1 MPLILRL
8 AVSIILLLVSA
19 CGGAV
24 SDLGGVTWDPP
35 LDDGETSTTIELGAI
50 QQGESATATVI
61 ATNNSAE
68 GTCTDSAFDND
79 ESGCLDAGTCS
90 GGSFTDAISCATGS
104 ATWTPETWTPAS
116 VTFQLNCTFE
126 NGGFLIPGCPE
137 ELVVL
142 SGESSM
148 PIRAT
153 LGTNLSGQYSGS
165 FQFVYGDETATFF
178 VQGTV
183 Q

>member
-1 MPLILRL
+1 MPLFVRL
-8 AVSIILLLVSA
+8 AVGVTLLLVSA
-19 CGGAV
+19 CGGNGPTL
-24 SDLGGVTWDPP
+24 DGVTWDPP

-50 QQGESATATVI
+50 QQGDSETATVI

-68 GTCTDSAFDND
+68 
-79 ESGCLDAGTCS
+79 
-90 GGSFTDAISCATGS
+90 
-104 ATWTPETWTPAS
+104 S

-137 ELVVL
+137 ELVVA

-148 PIRAT
+148 PIRAN
-153 LGTNLSGQYSGS
+153 LSTNLSGQYSGS
-165 FQFVYGDETATFF
+165 FQFVYNDEIATFI

>member
-1 MPLILRL
+1 MPLLFRL
-8 AVSIILLLVSA
+8 AVSITLLLMSA
-19 CGGAV
+19 CGGNGAEL
-24 SDLGGVTWDPP
+24 SDITWDPP

-50 QQGESATATVI
+50 QQGDSATATVI
-61 ATNNSAE
+61 ATNNSTE

-79 ESGCLDAGTCS
+79 ENGCLDAGTCS
-90 GGSFTDAISCATGS
+90 VGSFTDAISCSTGS

-116 VTFQLNCTFE
+116 VTFQLNCTFG
-126 NGGFLIPGCPE
+126 NGGFLVPGCPE
-137 ELVVL
+137 ELVVP

-148 PIRAT
+148 PIRAN
-153 LGTNLSGQYSGS
+153 LSTNLSGQYSGS
-165 FQFVYGDETATFF
+165 FQFVYNDDIATFI